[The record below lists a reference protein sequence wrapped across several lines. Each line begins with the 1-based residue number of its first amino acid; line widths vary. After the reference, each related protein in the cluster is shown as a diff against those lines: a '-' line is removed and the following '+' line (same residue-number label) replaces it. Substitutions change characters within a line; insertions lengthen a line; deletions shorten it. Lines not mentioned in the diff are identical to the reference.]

1 MVNSPSGGRNA
12 NEKLFALRVPELG
25 PPTLVTADRRAIRDA
40 VAEWGT
46 AVLKPTDGMAGRG
59 ILILD
64 PADPNLASILDTATG
79 RGRVQ
84 VVVQRWLPESAD
96 ADRRGILLHA
106 PPPRVLPRTPGTARH
121 PLT

>member
-1 MVNSPSGGRNA
+1 MVNSPSGVRNA
-12 NEKLFALRVPELG
+12 NEKLSARRGTELG
-25 PPTLVTADRRAIRDA
+25 PPTLVPADRRAIRDA

-96 ADRRGILLHA
+96 GDRRGGCLDGRPA
-106 PPPRVLPRTPGTARH
+106 GGRRPVAGSA
-121 PLT
+121 